1 MSRIRNVGIIAHIDA
16 GKTTTTERFL
26 YYAGLTEEMGDVDRG
41 DTITD
46 YMEQERERG
55 ITITSAAVTFPW
67 LKHRINLIDTP
78 GHVDFTVEVERA
90 LSVLDSALVVLDASA
105 GVEAQTITVWHQ
117 ADRHLIPRIVYLNKM
132 DKQTADVN
140 LCLQSI
146 RQLGSRPLLLHHPI
160 KSGPKDFNGIVDLVS
175 LQKLTW
181 TKGGT
186 GDVFTTTAL
195 DESDS
200 LFQECCEK
208 RESLVAALAD
218 ADECIAEEVFKHNDT
233 RDISVSQVISALRRV
248 TIDQKFIPVLLGSS
262 FKKVAVQ
269 PLMDAIISI
278 LPSPI
283 DVMKRNTS
291 YFAGFLCALAFKV
304 IHHKRLGPLTFVRI
318 YSGEVRANSKIYN
331 LNRNR
336 VEHVS
341 KVHVALADDFKEVP
355 FLNAGN
361 IAVVTGLECI
371 TGDTLVT
378 SAKIVEEVCLRLV
391 STCGPNLFSSFL
403 PSVAFAVPAIQSPN
417 CVMHD
422 FFACLAAYKSFP
434 AARSLSHAETCCRCE
449 GETRG

>member
-1 MSRIRNVGIIAHIDA
+1 MGIIAHIDA

-26 YYAGLTEEMGDVDRG
+26 YYAGLTSEMGNVDDG

-105 GVEAQTITVWHQ
+105 GVEAQTVTVWSQ
-117 ADRHLIPRIVYLNKM
+117 ADRHRVPRIVYLNKM
-132 DKQTADVN
+132 DKQSVDVDF
-140 LCLQSI
+140 CLKSI
-146 RQLGSRPLLLHHPI
+146 KLLGSNPLLIHHPI
-160 KSGPKDFNGIVDLVS
+160 KTGPKDFEGIIDLVS
-175 LQKLTW
+175 MQKMMW
-181 TKGGT
+181 QKGSD

-195 DESDS
+195 KEGDDMYA
-200 LFQECCEK
+200 ECSEK

-218 ADECIAEEVFKHNDT
+218 ADERMAEEIFECSDT
-233 RDISVSQVISALRRV
+233 KDIPGSSVTRALRRA
-248 TIDQKFIPVLLGSS
+248 TIDQKYIPVLMGSS

-269 PLMDAIISI
+269 PIMDAIINI
-278 LPSPI
+278 LPSPLDI
-283 DVMKRNTS
+283 VKRNTS

-318 YSGEVRANSKIYN
+318 YSGEVKANSKIYN

-336 VEHVS
+336 VETVA
-341 KVHVALADDFKEVP
+341 KVYVALADDFKEVP
-355 FLNAGN
+355 FLPAGN

-378 SAKIVEEVCLRLV
+378 SATIIDEVSLHAISSSARSFVTQYFLPFLPLTVLRCLRCNSSTSNSINLTLV
-391 STCGPNLFSSFL
+391 
-403 PSVAFAVPAIQSPN
+403 
-417 CVMHD
+417 
-422 FFACLAAYKSFP
+422 
-434 AARSLSHAETCCRCE
+434 
-449 GETRG
+449 